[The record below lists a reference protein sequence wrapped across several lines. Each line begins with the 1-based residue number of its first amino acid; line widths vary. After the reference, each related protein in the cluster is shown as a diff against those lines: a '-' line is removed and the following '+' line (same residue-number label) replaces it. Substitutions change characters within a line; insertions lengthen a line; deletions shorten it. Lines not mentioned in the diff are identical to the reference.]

1 MDLPPLDTTGIR
13 PGRCVLVS
21 PLIIYGKR
29 WKSLST
35 KGIHQ
40 SFTRFTCF
48 FSNHHFWSL
57 SQFLQLFD
65 DFFQIYI
72 YIYIV
77 IEFVCLPRLH
87 TQLFPGCIPMFI
99 DCSCLLITSFQLFF
113 PYCYLITINDIHGLY
128 HIYDH
133 PKKRVP
139 TASAHVLG
147 KIT

>member
-1 MDLPPLDTTGIR
+1 MAKDEKVRVQKVFIK
-13 PGRCVLVS
+13 VS
-21 PLIIYGKR
+21 PGLHVFLAIIISGVYR
-29 WKSLST
+29 
-35 KGIHQ
+35 
-40 SFTRFTCF
+40 SFCNCLTISFK
-48 FSNHHFWSL
+48 
-57 SQFLQLFD
+57 
-65 DFFQIYI
+65 